1 MAYAKINSITNA
13 NMAKVSNIAKSGFG
27 KIAGV
32 DTPSTLSFSDDKA
45 ISGITT
51 TSHYLQSTTN
61 LPTVFHHASASQ
73 NWTIVHTFEFDKD
86 ETHRAI
92 NLYFGSK
99 YLSLNYHGQDSQCLV
114 WLFTKGPVG
123 QDTEHV
129 PMYATTMDTTEK
141 VTLIVTKNG
150 ATFADFA
157 TYANG
162 GGAAS
167 VGGPYTSGTAPTDTA
182 PLWTSAPTKIW
193 LGRTA
198 HGGGFNGSTGLKFN
212 DLAIFDGG
220 FDATEA
226 AEAYNGGTTLDMRTH
241 SRSSDLVHY
250 WMAGDGDDAGDGTGN
265 ADGTGNV
272 IFDMAG
278 DCDLAMVGID
288 ATDIVDW

>member
-1 MAYAKINSITNA
+1 
-13 NMAKVSNIAKSGFG
+13 
-27 KIAGV
+27 
-32 DTPSTLSFSDDKA
+32 
-45 ISGITT
+45 
-51 TSHYLQSTTN
+51 
-61 LPTVFHHASASQ
+61 
-73 NWTIVHTFEFDKD
+73 
-86 ETHRAI
+86 
-92 NLYFGSK
+92 
-99 YLSLNYHGQDSQCLV
+99 
-114 WLFTKGPVG
+114 
-123 QDTEHV
+123 
-129 PMYATTMDTTEK
+129 MDTTEK

-241 SRSSDLVHY
+241 SRSSDLAHY
-250 WMAGDGDDAGDGTGN
+250 WMAGDGDDGAGTDDGT
-265 ADGTGNV
+265 T

>member
-1 MAYAKINSITNA
+1 MLGLGN
-13 NMAKVSNIAKSGFG
+13 
-27 KIAGV
+27 
-32 DTPSTLSFSDDKA
+32 TLSGGIVPAAAGLAFSDEKA
-45 ISGITT
+45 ITGITGT
-51 TSHYLQSTTN
+51 GTYMQSTSN
-61 LPTVFHHASASQ
+61 LPAVFHHADTSQ
-73 NWTIVHTFEFDKD
+73 NWTIVHTFEYDPD
-86 ETHRAI
+86 ETHRAF
-92 NLYFGSK
+92 NMYFGSK
-99 YLSLNYHGQDSQCLV
+99 YLSLNYHGQGTQCLV
-114 WLFTKGPVG
+114 WLFVKGPIG

-129 PMYATTMDTTEK
+129 PMYATTMDTDEK
-141 VTLIVTKNG
+141 VTLILTKNG
-150 ATFADFA
+150 ATFADFQ

-167 VGGPYTSGTAPTDTA
+167 VGGPYTSGTDPTANA

-198 HGGGFNGSTGLKFN
+198 HGGGFNGSNEKKFN

-226 AEAYNGGTTLDMRTH
+226 GEAYNGGTTLDMRTH

-250 WMAGDGDDAGDGTGN
+250 WMAGDGDDEGDGSGN
-265 ADGTGNV
+265 ADGTGDV

-288 ATDIVDW
+288 STDIVSW